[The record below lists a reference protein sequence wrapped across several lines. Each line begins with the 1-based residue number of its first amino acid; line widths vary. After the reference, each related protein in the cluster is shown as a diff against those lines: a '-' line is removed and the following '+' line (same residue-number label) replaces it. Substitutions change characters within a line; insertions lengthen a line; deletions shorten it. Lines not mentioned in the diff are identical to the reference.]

1 MLILYLPPRN
11 KLQEI
16 FSLHIYPTPT
26 EVQPI
31 NPPPLPLHHPAMLS
45 PRPLIKGPLHP
56 PKQQTNPSPTSY
68 SQRAIA
74 RGELWLEK
82 RPRNSG
88 GKGVHTRFS
97 YQNGLVFLDLLTSCC
112 VRKEVTFDSGKLPR
126 PFLNPAVMGQRTKQR
141 AEREKK
147 DQG

>member
-1 MLILYLPPRN
+1 MLP
-11 KLQEI
+11 
-16 FSLHIYPTPT
+16 
-26 EVQPI
+26 
-31 NPPPLPLHHPAMLS
+31 

-97 YQNGLVFLDLLTSCC
+97 YQNGLGFLGFADKLLRAKRGHVRFGQATAAVFEPGGDGAEEEAAC
-112 VRKEVTFDSGKLPR
+112 G
-126 PFLNPAVMGQRTKQR
+126 
-141 AEREKK
+141 EREKGSGLIVLGT
-147 DQG
+147 DHLSFIAFAYLRS